1 MSESKSIRRFK
12 LLKAATRPEAP
23 AVTRTD
29 LRASVLGMLN
39 EEDGFMC
46 HDSSWPSNI
55 LKELVAEGLADCEVR
70 VGIPTY
76 WRKS

>member
-1 MSESKSIRRFK
+1 MHEAIPSRRCR
-12 LLKAATRPEAP
+12 LPKATSTTEVAAP
-23 AVTRTD
+23 TD
-29 LRASVLGMLN
+29 IRASVLAMLN

-55 LKELVAEGLADCEVR
+55 LKALVAEGLAECEVR

-76 WRKS
+76 WKKT